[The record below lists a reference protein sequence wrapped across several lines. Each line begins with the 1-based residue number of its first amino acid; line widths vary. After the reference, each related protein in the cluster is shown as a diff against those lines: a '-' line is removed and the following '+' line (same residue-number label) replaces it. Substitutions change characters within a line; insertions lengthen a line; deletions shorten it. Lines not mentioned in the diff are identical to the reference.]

1 MKATPLKQTD
11 RAPHLKVVNN
21 SMGKKITLSE
31 QVSRIYIN
39 TLEPCFTY
47 INQAGEVESPKNYV
61 LL

>member
-21 SMGKKITLSE
+21 SMGKKNTLNE
-31 QVSRIYIN
+31 QVNRIYIN
-39 TLEPCFTY
+39 TLMPCFNY
-47 INQAGEVESPKNYV
+47 INQTGEVVSPQNCV